1 MNNSTRKRKKK
12 SGKSQA
18 DRLMNLLAAFLNLVT
33 AILLFIEKL
42 TEQRRGRE
50 SSPQPADLS
59 ISRFISVPEGETPLP
74 MLLLIGP

>member
-1 MNNSTRKRKKK
+1 MRKRKNK

-59 ISRFISVPEGETPLP
+59 ISRFISVPEGETPFLL

>member
-1 MNNSTRKRKKK
+1 MRKRKKK

-18 DRLMNLLAAFLNLVT
+18 DHLMNLLAAFLNLVT

-50 SSPQPADLS
+50 PSPQPADLS
-59 ISRFISVPEGETPLP
+59 INRFISVPEGETPFLP

>member
-1 MNNSTRKRKKK
+1 MRKRKKK
-12 SGKSQA
+12 SGKPQA
-18 DRLMNLLAAFLNLVT
+18 DRLMNPLAAFLNLMT

-59 ISRFISVPEGETPLP
+59 ISRFISVPEGETPFLP
-74 MLLLIGP
+74 ALLLIGP

>member
-1 MNNSTRKRKKK
+1 MRKRKNK

-59 ISRFISVPEGETPLP
+59 ISRFISVPEGETPFLL
-74 MLLLIGP
+74 MLSLIGP